1 MKLKDV
7 EIRNY
12 RLLSNLTGDNSVH
25 IDNQTTLIVG
35 KNNSGKTSFSHIF
48 ERFIKGG
55 KFEWE
60 DFSLD
65 CHSKFR
71 EVFQLYLEAKKN
83 DKSEDVEKCFREVP
97 VIEMIL
103 TIEYS
108 NQDNWSNI
116 RPLLTTLDESNI
128 LKISFS
134 YSLEQPEH
142 FFEHLYKEHN
152 KDSQKDIIEHVS
164 KLLNNYYKILIR
176 PHSEDLDT
184 NKLSQTEIN
193 KIIGSCFIAAQREVD
208 DGNSRTSSKLST
220 VFQKE
225 YKNRSSKFSENTNAE
240 DDIEF
245 LNEEVSKANVGIDKK
260 LELFFEDFIQS
271 YSKFG
276 YPNMEDTELIL
287 KSNVTLTNLFQGIK
301 LFYKENEHLL
311 PEKYNGLGYSNLIY
325 IISEILS
332 FKSLIEENGTD
343 LNLIFLEEPEAH
355 MHPQLQCILIQKI
368 NTFLKENRINA
379 QVIITTHSS
388 HIVSSSK
395 FESIR
400 YFLRSTKQIRVKDL
414 MKFTVKNEVK
424 ILDEQENTFDIETLQ
439 FLKKYITHVKCDMFF
454 ADKIVMV
461 EGLCERLLMP
471 LFFGKLDLEISKMN
485 SLPNKTKPLKIL
497 TEQYISLIE
506 VNGAYMHIFK
516 EFLEFLEIKTLII
529 TDIDCC
535 IEKVVKD
542 EHGKPKLNQNG
553 TEKKTT
559 TKCEVKKECLDDLVT
574 KNPTLKE
581 WLPGLKTI
589 KDLLNTPSER
599 KRQGNIAVT
608 YQKSSGVT
616 GEKIKCGRTFEE
628 SFIIDN
634 AKYILKNKSNL
645 SSVAN
650 FIKKFSTSDEVLN
663 SSYSIYE
670 YIDKNDKKSNFAF
683 DLMFVSDWEVP
694 SYIKEGLLWLAE

>member
-12 RLLSNLTGDNSVH
+12 RLLNNLTGDNSVH

-65 CHSKFR
+65 CYSKFR

-83 DKSEDVEKCFREVP
+83 YKSEDVEKCYRKVP

-134 YSLEQPEH
+134 YSLEQPEN
-142 FFEHLYKEHN
+142 FFEHLYKEYN

-164 KLLNNYYKILIR
+164 KLLNNYYKVFIR
-176 PHSEDLDT
+176 PHSEDLET
-184 NKLSQTEIN
+184 NKISQTEIN

-225 YKNRSSKFSENTNAE
+225 YKNRSSKLSENTNGE
-240 DDIEF
+240 GDIEF
-245 LNEEVSKANVGIDKK
+245 LNEEVYKANVGIDKK

-368 NTFLKENRINA
+368 NTFLEENEINA

-400 YFLRSTKQIRVKDL
+400 YFLRGTKQIRVKDL

-424 ILDEQENTFDIETLQ
+424 ILDEEENTFDIETLQ

-471 LFFGKLDLEISKMN
+471 LFFEKLDLEISKIN
-485 SLPNKTKPLKIL
+485 SLSNKTKPLKIL

-535 IEKVVKD
+535 IVKVVKD
-542 EHGKPKLNQNG
+542 ENGKPILNQNG
-553 TEKKTT
+553 TVKKTT
-559 TKCEVKKECLDDLVT
+559 IKCEVKKECLDDLVT

-581 WLPGLKTI
+581 WLPGKKTI
-589 KDLLNTPSER
+589 KDLLEAPNKT

-608 YQKSSGVT
+608 YQKSSDVT

-628 SFIIDN
+628 TFIIDN
-634 AKYILKNKSNL
+634 AKYILKNKSKL

-650 FIKKFSTSDEVLN
+650 FVKKFSTSDEILN